1 MQVDAIVLAG
11 AKNDG
16 KLLEISACE
25 FEALIPINEQP
36 MINYVVTALQETTA
50 VRRIVVVGHAEIRD
64 YIPKDVIWLECGR
77 SLSENIKIGIDYL
90 QAVHP
95 VLIIT
100 SDIPMINKTAIEDFI
115 NRCSG
120 QPGDLYYPIIAKEIN
135 DQVYPGVKRTYV
147 RLRDGIYT
155 GGNMVLMAPN
165 LITDCYAMIQRV
177 IQLRKQPVKITRL
190 LGFIFLVKLALRR
203 LTVAEIEERIIH
215 LFGIQALAVISPYP
229 EIGTDVDKPSDW
241 ELASRILSTK
251 MDQRNFR

>member
-1 MQVDAIVLAG
+1 
-11 AKNDG
+11 
-16 KLLEISACE
+16 
-25 FEALIPINEQP
+25 
-36 MINYVVTALQETTA
+36 
-50 VRRIVVVGHAEIRD
+50 
-64 YIPKDVIWLECGR
+64 
-77 SLSENIKIGIDYL
+77 
-90 QAVHP
+90 
-95 VLIIT
+95 
-100 SDIPMINKTAIEDFI
+100 MINKTAIEDFI